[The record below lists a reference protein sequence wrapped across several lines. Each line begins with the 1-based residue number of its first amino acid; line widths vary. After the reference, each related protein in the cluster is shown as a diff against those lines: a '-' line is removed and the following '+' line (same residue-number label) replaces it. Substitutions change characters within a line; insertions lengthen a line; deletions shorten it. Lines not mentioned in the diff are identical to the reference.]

1 MTPGA
6 VCTFQFP
13 PTLGSLIISA
23 RVVHSMVFTN
33 DEGGEGDRMAR
44 YQSGLFF
51 VDVTADQQAVLAAI
65 LERLSPGSS
74 TGESAL
80 RS

>member
-1 MTPGA
+1 LA
-6 VCTFQFP
+6 LF
-13 PTLGSLIISA
+13 A
-23 RVVHSMVFTN
+23 RVVHSKVFTSG
-33 DEGGEGDRMAR
+33 ESGGGDGILR

-51 VDVTADQQAVLAAI
+51 VDVTADQQALLAAI

-74 TGESAL
+74 TGEYPQ